1 MKTASLSA
9 PGLLLGRYP
18 ERRVRETPSF
28 LTRAATALVRRGAR
42 GQQRRCDAFVS
53 AVRVLQP
60 SVAGLAA
67 PALCERI
74 AHLRGQLARDGL
86 RDDLLIE
93 TFAVVAVACRRTL
106 GVDIYD
112 TQLFAARIMLD
123 GCLAEMAT
131 GEGKTLVAG
140 VAAATAALAG
150 LPVHVVTANDYLV
163 ERDAAA
169 LRALYQSLGLT
180 VGCVTQVMAVPARRD
195 AYACD
200 ITYCTAKE
208 LVFDYLRDG
217 VAAPQRSRLEQ
228 RAAELS
234 GAPAPQRLLRGL
246 CMAII
251 DEADSIL
258 IDEARVPLVLS
269 QTQARMDSDATREA
283 LQRAWQL
290 SAALEA
296 AQHFRVDL
304 QTRSSQL
311 TPAGR
316 ALLHALSAANGFQW
330 LNTRHC
336 EDTVTQALTARHVLR
351 RGYDYVVEARRVHI
365 VDETTGRKA
374 PGRAWSQGLHQL
386 VEIKEACE
394 PSAPVVTLAQM
405 TYQRFFPRY
414 FRLCGMS
421 GTLMESRHELQR
433 IYDLQV
439 VKVPLRLPD
448 QRRVMPAQVYTDAE
462 ALWPALV
469 AGVREIHAQGR
480 PVLVGT
486 DCVADSETL
495 SRLLHAA
502 GLPHAL
508 LNASQDRFEAEVIAA
523 AGAPGAITVATNM
536 AGRGTDIVLSEA
548 SRAAGGLHVICCQ
561 QNASRRIDRQLMGR
575 CARQGDPGS
584 VARFVSMNGP
594 LLAHNL
600 IMMRFKNMFKIKYLR
615 LINAVPMALR
625 QAQRAAERRHRIER
639 ELMMRQDQRVND
651 WFAFSGTEQ

>member
-1 MKTASLSA
+1 MASA
-9 PGLLLGRYP
+9 V
-18 ERRVRETPSF
+18 VRGSP
-28 LTRAATALVRRGAR
+28 R
-42 GQQRRCDAFVS
+42 GQRQRCDAFVA
-53 AVRVLQP
+53 AVRVLQQT
-60 SVAGLAA
+60 VAGLAE
-67 PALCERI
+67 PALRARI
-74 AHLRGQLARDGL
+74 VRLREQLACDGFA
-86 RDDLLIE
+86 DDALIQA
-93 TFAVVAVACRRTL
+93 FAVVAVACRRML

-140 VAAATAALAG
+140 VAAASAALAG

-169 LRALYQSLGLT
+169 LRALYQSLGLS
-180 VGCVTQVMAVPARRD
+180 VGCVTQVMAVPARRI

-217 VAAPQRSRLEQ
+217 VAAPQRSALEQ

-234 GAPAPQRLLRGL
+234 GAPASQRLLRGL
-246 CMAII
+246 CMAIV

-269 QTQARMDSDATREA
+269 QTVADTTRETV
-283 LQRAWQL
+283 LRAWQL
-290 SAALEA
+290 SAALA
-296 AQHFRVDL
+296 AEQHFRADL
-304 QTRSSQL
+304 QTRSTLL

-316 ALLHALSAANGFQW
+316 AQLLALSAANGFQW

-351 RGYDYVVEARRVHI
+351 RGHDYVVEAGRIHI

-386 VEIKEACE
+386 VEIKEACV
-394 PSAPVVTLAQM
+394 PSAPVMTLAQM

-414 FRLCGMS
+414 FRLCGTS

-433 IYDLQV
+433 IYELPV

-448 QRRVMPAQVYTDAE
+448 QRRVMPAQIYADGG
-462 ALWPALV
+462 ALWPAVV

-486 DCVADSETL
+486 DSVADSETL
-495 SRLLHAA
+495 SRLLRAA

-508 LNASQDRFEAEVIAA
+508 LNASQDRFEADVIAA

-536 AGRGTDIVLSEA
+536 AGRGTDILLSGA
-548 SRAAGGLHVICCQ
+548 SREAGGLHVICCQ

-584 VARFVSMNGP
+584 VQRFISLSGP
-594 LLAHNL
+594 LLVQNTTAKVLRN
-600 IMMRFKNMFKIKYLR
+600 INKNKYLQ
-615 LINAVPMALR
+615 LLWLAPAVLR

-639 ELMMRQDQRVND
+639 GMLLRQDQRMND